1 MIQIKIGDQSFV
13 VCAAETYVSGRC
25 TDMEPAASDRKV
37 QRPVIADDVDL
48 SRAIATA
55 DRAGR
60 MSKISREAQAQIA
73 VISPL
78 VQASRSLNFWIL
90 PDPVSG
96 KASTTNQCFG
106 VLCGAR
112 EARM

>member
-13 VCAAETYVSGRC
+13 VCAAEKFVSGRC

-37 QRPVIADDVDL
+37 QRPAIADDVDL
-48 SRAIATA
+48 SRDRNGRPRRA
-55 DRAGR
+55 DV
-60 MSKISREAQAQIA
+60 KISREARVQIA

-90 PDPVSG
+90 PEPVSG

-106 VLCGAR
+106 VLCGAS

>member
-1 MIQIKIGDQSFV
+1 MEIGQCVTLGHGDPGFKIKFRRSIDGPRCQIN
-13 VCAAETYVSGRC
+13 
-25 TDMEPAASDRKV
+25 
-37 QRPVIADDVDL
+37 L
-48 SRAIATA
+48 SP
-55 DRAGR
+55 
-60 MSKISREAQAQIA
+60 SRFYWNSTSSARRDQIA

-96 KASTTNQCFG
+96 NASTTNQCLG
-106 VLCGAR
+106 VLCGAS